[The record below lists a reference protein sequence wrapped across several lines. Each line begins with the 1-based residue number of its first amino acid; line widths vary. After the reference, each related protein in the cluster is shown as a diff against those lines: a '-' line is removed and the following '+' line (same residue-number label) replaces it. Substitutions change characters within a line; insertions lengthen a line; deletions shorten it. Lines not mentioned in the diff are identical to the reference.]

1 MIAKYQ
7 LNQERR
13 LSATVVVR
21 DAELHAR
28 MTVVRHYSVLTKERA
43 PSLCVNV
50 SCTDPS

>member
-13 LSATVVVR
+13 LSATVVAR

-28 MTVVRHYSVLTKERA
+28 MTVVPGDIGTT
-43 PSLCVNV
+43 PC
-50 SCTDPS
+50 